1 MAENK
6 EPFTQVARALRKPR
20 ERSNGKLR
28 PLGSPSNPF
37 KFASL
42 RLTFF
47 FSKKLQRIGKFKEKE
62 TRREGGIGCHDAKI
76 NNE

>member
-1 MAENK
+1 MPFENQGNDRM
-6 EPFTQVARALRKPR
+6 ENYDRLDRRVIL
-20 ERSNGKLR
+20 SN
-28 PLGSPSNPF
+28 S
-37 KFASL
+37 
-42 RLTFF
+42 RLCVLLFF